1 MKGPDLTEMFLSEL
15 RDIGIGVKPVES
27 RSGKVVYARI
37 VDRVCYLRHANLS
50 HERYYFGFATK
61 DILGD
66 SVGRKSILIC
76 GDGKVEVIFVM
87 DFRYLSSLLREG
99 KVVGKKRAIYEEYQ
113 ATIFPE
119 RGYEMI
125 VTGTHGLPIDARKFM
140 VPLSGVPQA
149 IIA

>member
-15 RDIGIGVKPVES
+15 RDIEIGVEPIES

-37 VDRVCYLRHANLS
+37 ADRARVICDTLICRI
-50 HERYYFGFATK
+50 R

-66 SVGRKSILIC
+66 SVTKKSILIC

-99 KVVGKKRAIYEEYQ
+99 KVVRKKRAVYEEYQ

-119 RGYEMI
+119 RGYQII
-125 VTGTHGLPIDARKFM
+125 VTGTHGLSIDARKFM
-140 VPLSGVPQA
+140 VPLSGVLQA